1 MRRSS
6 LVLIIGLSWL
16 AAASP
21 AGAREP
27 RPVAPGANPLIDYSG
42 YVALTKKVGPYRA
55 KRLLGLAEF
64 RRRAAA
70 DGALLLD
77 ARSAEAF
84 RRGHIDGAVNLPFSD
99 FTADSLAQAIGPDRD
114 RPIYIYCNNNFR
126 NNVAP
131 VVTKSIQLALNIQTF
146 VNLVGYGYPESV
158 GTGRSSRHERSGDRL
173 ESADRVSEGG
183 TSLGACLSPSARFYC

>member
-1 MRRSS
+1 MRTSAF
-6 LVLIIGLSWL
+6 VLIIGLSWL

-21 AGAREP
+21 ADAREP
-27 RPVAPGANPLIDYSG
+27 RPITPGANPLIDYAG

-55 KRLLGLAEF
+55 KRLLGLEDF
-64 RRRAAA
+64 RGRAAT

-84 RRGHIDGAVNLPFSD
+84 RRGHIEGAVNLPFSD
-99 FTADSLAQAIGPDRD
+99 FTAESLAQVIGPDRS

-146 VNLVGYGYPESV
+146 VNLVGYGYPEV
-158 GTGRSSRHERSGDRL
+158 WE
-173 ESADRVSEGG
+173 
-183 TSLGACLSPSARFYC
+183 LGEAVDMNDPAIGWVRG